1 LDNRRLSAFK
11 AAQVDNIPIQRVDL
25 SDPVI
30 DKNLEIGLNQ
40 LMEEQKLLLFQ
51 NLVELTQ
58 GECFVNSENKER
70 IDIADL
76 SLEWL
81 EKYPVWTWYIGSLFE
96 PEDEIIPVDLN
107 SESIDEIDVLFAR
120 AEFTTV
126 DGLSLKGWISYDI
139 DADNVYNIDFF
150 MKIMISASTQI

>member
-1 LDNRRLSAFK
+1 
-11 AAQVDNIPIQRVDL
+11 
-25 SDPVI
+25 
-30 DKNLEIGLNQ
+30 
-40 LMEEQKLLLFQ
+40 M
-51 NLVELTQ
+51 
-58 GECFVNSENKER
+58 NSENKER

-150 MKIMISASTQI
+150 YENHDFGFNSNLKKLAADKLARFRKVLNDESLIVFPIAYKSAIAFDDGQQLCGYFNPC